1 MDQTATPR
9 SPVRGSP
16 IRVQRRLAAI
26 LVTDVV
32 GYSRLMHSD
41 EALTLERLRRLRSEL
56 LDPKLAEYAGRLVKS
71 TGDGMIAEFH
81 SAVDAVQYAVDVQ
94 RAIKDSNDLTDTPGY
109 LTLRIGI
116 NVGDVVV
123 EGDDLFG
130 DGVNVAARIE
140 GIAQDGGICISGT
153 VHDQV
158 KDKLAL
164 DFEDRGLR
172 SVKNIAEPVR
182 TFSIRIDGREPAWP
196 LPAAAPAETASIA
209 VLPFDNMSGDAEQ
222 DYFSDGITED
232 IITDLSK
239 ISSLLVIARNSS
251 FTYKGR
257 AVDVKQVAR
266 ELGVRHVLEGSVRR
280 AGNRVRITAQL
291 IDGSTGGHV
300 WAERYDR
307 VLEDIFA
314 IQDEITLTIVNQL
327 KIHLKLGEKDRLSQ
341 RYQPNIEAYDLALR
355 GRELIFAATQDRVEE
370 GIRLFERSI
379 ALDPNLTFPHSGLA
393 FAHILAYVNNW
404 TTDPQGTLD
413 HAHRAA
419 ERALELGPDDALA
432 HRALAVCLLWER
444 RMEEA
449 CAVLARAVELAPGD
463 AETHVTRGNMLV
475 YMHQPDLAIESL
487 EKAVRLNPRYPD
499 MWLYFLAHAHFMK
512 GEYELAEP
520 LLRERIAKSPNTDVA
535 RVLLASTLGHLGEP
549 AQAKRFWDEVFVVNP
564 RYSLEHRSRILPYK
578 DPSDWERVLDGLAK
592 AGLPTR

>member
-1 MDQTATPR
+1 MER
-9 SPVRGSP
+9 SASPASLGRAPSVRAH
-16 IRVQRRLAAI
+16 RRLAAI

-32 GYSRLMHSD
+32 GYSRLMRAD
-41 EALTLERLRRLRSEL
+41 EALTLERLRRLRSDL
-56 LDPKLAEYAGRLVKS
+56 LDPKLDEYSGRLVKS
-71 TGDGMIAEFH
+71 TGDGFIAEFH
-81 SAVDAVQYAVDVQ
+81 SAVDAVQYAVDIQ
-94 RAIKDSNDLTDTPGY
+94 RAIRDSNGPGETPGY
-109 LTLRIGI
+109 LLLRIGI

-140 GIAQDGGICISGT
+140 GIAQDGGICISSS
-153 VHDQV
+153 VYDQV
-158 KDKLAL
+158 KDKLDLA
-164 DFEDRGLR
+164 FEDRGLR
-172 SVKNIAEPVR
+172 EVKNIAEPVR
-182 TFSIRIDGREPAWP
+182 TFSIRIDGGPGARLLSHP
-196 LPAAAPAETASIA
+196 APAEGASIA

-291 IDGSTGGHV
+291 IDGATGGHV

-314 IQDEITLTIVNQL
+314 IQDEITMTIVNEL
-327 KIHLKLGEKDRLSQ
+327 KVHLKLDEKDRLAQ
-341 RYQPNIEAYDLALR
+341 RHQPNVEAYDLTLR
-355 GRELIFAATQDRVEE
+355 GRELIFNVTRDRLSE
-370 GIRLFERSI
+370 GIKMFERAI
-379 ALDPNLTFPHSGLA
+379 ALDPSLTFPRSGLA

-404 TTDPQGTLD
+404 SSDPRRSLD
-413 HAHRAA
+413 L
-419 ERALELGPDDALA
+419 ALESAQKAIELGPDDALA
-432 HRALAVCLLWER
+432 HRALAVTYLWQR

-449 CAVLARAVELAPGD
+449 CEMLARAVDLAPGD

-475 YMHQPDLAIESL
+475 YMHDPDGAIASM
-487 EKAVRLNPRYPD
+487 EKAMRLNPRFPD

-512 GEYELAEP
+512 GEYQRAER
-520 LLRERIAKSPNTDVA
+520 LLRERIARTPDTDVA
-535 RVLLASTLGHLGEP
+535 RVLLASTLGHLGD
-549 AQAKRFWDEVFVVNP
+549 KDEARKIWNDVFVVNP
-564 RYSLEHRSRILPYK
+564 DYSLEHRARILPYK
-578 DPSDWERVLDGLAK
+578 DPADWERVLEGLDM
-592 AGLPTR
+592 AGLPTK

>member
-1 MDQTATPR
+1 MDNTATPT
-9 SPVRGSP
+9 SPVRGYP
-16 IRVQRRLAAI
+16 IRAQRRLAAI

-32 GYSRLMHSD
+32 GYSRLMHAD

-56 LDPKLAEYAGRLVKS
+56 LDPKLAEYSGRLVKS

-94 RAIKDSNDLTDTPGY
+94 RAIKDSNALAQTPGY
-109 LTLRIGI
+109 LTLRVGI

-130 DGVNVAARIE
+130 DGVNVASRIE

-158 KDKLAL
+158 KDKLEL
-164 DFEDRGLR
+164 VFEDRGLR
-172 SVKNIAEPVR
+172 TVKNIAEPVR
-182 TFSIRIDGREPAWP
+182 TFSIRIDGQSSGW
-196 LPAAAPAETASIA
+196 LPAPAAPAEQASIA

-291 IDGSTGGHV
+291 IDGATGGHV

-314 IQDEITLTIVNQL
+314 IQDEITMTIVNEL
-327 KIHLKLGEKDRLSQ
+327 KVHLKLGEKDRLSQ
-341 RYQPNIEAYDLALR
+341 RHQPNIEAYDLTLR
-355 GRELIFAATQDRVEE
+355 GRDLIFGATRERVAQ
-370 GIRLFERSI
+370 GIKLFERAI
-379 ALDPNLTFPHSGLA
+379 ELDPRLTFPRSGLA
-393 FAHILAYVNNW
+393 FAQIMNYVNNW
-404 TTDPQGTLD
+404 TATPQETLEL
-413 HAHRAA
+413 ARRTA
-419 ERALELGPDDALA
+419 EKALELGPDDALA
-432 HRALAVCLLWER
+432 HRALAVVLLWER

-449 CAVLARAVELAPGD
+449 CAILAKAVELAPGD

-475 YMHQPDLAIESL
+475 YMHEPGLAIESL

-512 GEYELAEP
+512 GDYELAES
-520 LLRERIAKSPNTDVA
+520 LLRERIAKSPNTDIA
-535 RVLLASTLGHLGEP
+535 RVLLASTLGHLGAPEE
-549 AQAKRFWDEVFVVNP
+549 ARRVWQEVFIVNP
-564 RYSLEHRSRILPYK
+564 SYSLEHRSRILPYK
-578 DPSDWERVLDGLAK
+578 DPSDWERVLEGLDK

>member
-1 MDQTATPR
+1 MDNTATPV
-9 SPVRGSP
+9 SSARGSP

-56 LDPKLAEYAGRLVKS
+56 LDPKLAEYSGRLVKS

-94 RAIKDSNDLTDTPGY
+94 RAIRDSNALSETPGY
-109 LTLRIGI
+109 LMLRIGI

-158 KDKLAL
+158 KDKLNL
-164 DFEDRGLR
+164 VFEDRGLR
-172 SVKNIAEPVR
+172 SVKNIIEPVR
-182 TFSIRIDGREPAWP
+182 TYSIRIDGEPGARG
-196 LPAAAPAETASIA
+196 LPPVAPTESASIA

-266 ELGVRHVLEGSVRR
+266 ELGVRHILEGSVRR
-280 AGNRVRITAQL
+280 AGNRVRVTAQL
-291 IDGSTGGHV
+291 IDGATGGHV

-314 IQDEITLTIVNQL
+314 IQDEITMTIVNEL
-327 KIHLKLGEKDRLSQ
+327 KVHLKLAEKDRLTQ
-341 RYQPNIEAYDLALR
+341 RHQPNIEAYDLTLR
-355 GRELIFAATQDRVEE
+355 GRELIFSATRERQEE
-370 GIRLFERSI
+370 SVKLFERAI
-379 ALDPNLTFPHSGLA
+379 ALDPNLTFPRSGLA
-393 FAHILAYVNNW
+393 FAHIMAYVNNW
-404 TTDPQGTLD
+404 TADPQATLEL
-413 HAHRAA
+413 AHRTA
-419 ERALELGPDDALA
+419 EKAVELGPDDALA
-432 HRALAVCLLWER
+432 HRALAVTLLWER

-449 CAVLARAVELAPGD
+449 CAVLAKAAELAPSD

-475 YMHQPDLAIESL
+475 YMHEPDLAIESM
-487 EKAVRLNPRYPD
+487 EKAMRLNPRYPD

-512 GEYELAEP
+512 GEYEKAEP
-520 LLRERIAKSPNTDVA
+520 LLRERIAKSPNTDIA
-535 RVLLASTLGHLGEP
+535 RVLLASTLGHLGEKVE
-549 AQAKRFWDEVFVVNP
+549 AQRLWKEVFVVNP
-564 RYSLEHRSRILPYK
+564 DYSLEHRSRILPYK
-578 DPSDWERVLDGLAK
+578 DPADWERVLEGLAK
-592 AGLPTR
+592 ADLPTK

>member
-1 MDQTATPR
+1 MDNTATPV
-9 SPVRGSP
+9 SPARGFP
-16 IRVQRRLAAI
+16 VRVQRRLAAI

-56 LDPKLAEYAGRLVKS
+56 LDPKLHDYSGRMVKS

-94 RAIKDSNDLTDTPGY
+94 RAIKDSNSLTESPGY
-109 LTLRIGI
+109 LTLRVGI

-158 KDKLAL
+158 KDKLDL
-164 DFEDRGLR
+164 VFEDRGLR
-172 SVKNIAEPVR
+172 NVKNISEPVR
-182 TFSIRIDGREPAWP
+182 TYSIRIDGQPGARLLFPSVPTEG
-196 LPAAAPAETASIA
+196 ASIA
-209 VLPFDNMSGDAEQ
+209 VLPFDNMSGEAEQ

-266 ELGVRHVLEGSVRR
+266 ELGVRHILEGSVRR

-291 IDGSTGGHV
+291 IDGATGGHV

-314 IQDEITLTIVNQL
+314 IQDEITMTIVNEL
-327 KIHLKLGEKDRLSQ
+327 KVHLKLAEKDRLTQ
-341 RYQPNIEAYDLALR
+341 RHAPNIEAYDLTLR
-355 GRELIFAATQDRVEE
+355 GRDLIFSATRDRQEE
-370 GIRLFERSI
+370 SVKLFERAI
-379 ALDPNLTFPHSGLA
+379 ELDPNLTFPRSGLA

-404 TTDPQGTLD
+404 TPDPQATLD
-413 HAHRAA
+413 LAHRTA
-419 ERALELGPDDALA
+419 EKALELGPDDALA
-432 HRALAVCLLWER
+432 HRALAVALLWER

-449 CAVLARAVELAPGD
+449 CAVLAKAVELAPGD

-475 YMHQPDLAIESL
+475 YMHEPDLAIESL
-487 EKAVRLNPRYPD
+487 ERAMRLNPRYPD

-512 GEYELAEP
+512 GDYELAEP
-520 LLRERIAKSPNTDVA
+520 LLRERIAKSPNTDIA
-535 RVLLASTLGHLGEP
+535 RVLLAATLGHLGDK
-549 AQAKRFWDEVFVVNP
+549 AGARRFWDEVFVVNP
-564 RYSLEHRSRILPYK
+564 DYSLEHRSRILPYK
-578 DPSDWERVLDGLAK
+578 DTSDWERVLEGLAK
-592 AGLPTR
+592 ADLPTK

>member
-1 MDQTATPR
+1 MNDTAIPT
-9 SPVRGSP
+9 SSVRGSP
-16 IRVQRRLAAI
+16 IRAQRRLAAI

-56 LDPKLAEYAGRLVKS
+56 IDPKLAEYSGRMVKS
-71 TGDGMIAEFH
+71 TGDGMIAEFQ

-94 RAIKDSNDLTDTPGY
+94 RAIKDSNRLTETPGY
-109 LTLRIGI
+109 LTLRVGI

-123 EGDDLFG
+123 EGGDLFG

-158 KDKLAL
+158 KDKLDL

-172 SVKNIAEPVR
+172 TVKNIAEPVR
-182 TFSIRIDGREPAWP
+182 TFSIRIDDEPRAW
-196 LPAAAPAETASIA
+196 LPMAPAPVESASIA

-266 ELGVRHVLEGSVRR
+266 ELGVRHILEGSVRR

-291 IDGSTGGHV
+291 IDGATGGHV

-314 IQDEITLTIVNQL
+314 IQDEITLTIVNEL
-327 KIHLKLGEKDRLSQ
+327 KVRLKLGEKDRLSQ
-341 RYQPNIEAYDLALR
+341 RHQPNIEAYDLTLR
-355 GRELIFAATQDRVEE
+355 GRDLIFSATKERQQEATKM
-370 GIRLFERSI
+370 FERAI
-379 ALDPNLTFPHSGLA
+379 ELDPYLTFPRSGLA

-404 TTDPQGTLD
+404 TADPQGTLEL
-413 HAHRAA
+413 ARRTA
-419 ERALELGPDDALA
+419 EKALELGPDDALA
-432 HRALAVCLLWER
+432 HRALAVALLWER

-449 CAVLARAVELAPGD
+449 CAVLAKAVELAPGD

-475 YMHQPDLAIESL
+475 YMHEPDLAIESL
-487 EKAVRLNPRYPD
+487 ERAIRLNPRFPD
-499 MWLYFLAHAHFMK
+499 MWLYFMAHAYFMK
-512 GEYELAEP
+512 GEYERAEP
-520 LLRERIAKSPNTDVA
+520 LLRERIAKTPETDIA
-535 RVLLASTLGHLGEP
+535 RVLLASTLGHLGDKAE
-549 AQAKRFWDEVFVVNP
+549 AKRLWDEVFIVNP
-564 RYSLEHRSRILPYK
+564 NYSLEHRSRILPYK
-578 DPSDWERVLDGLAK
+578 DPADWERVLEGLAK